1 MRPLQKPKSSIIWG
15 QKFHSSTHNYEWN
28 LERTSNSSQSTC
40 PIGQVLCENYLS
52 KSFYSLMFFIAYTFE
67 GQVHVFA
74 GRVKIVNALVL
85 QDKCN
90 IEIFLSP
97 DNTSLNAW
105 YCWIGY
111 IVVLGKI
118 QLVVSRHFASD
129 NRLSADLAKKQS
141 GAKRLGFRGERT
153 RL

>member
-1 MRPLQKPKSSIIWG
+1 MRDLLIFLSTISLIFAWWEKNITEKCNKAKNFVKISRKKNVASHQFWLNGIFFLVKFWARIILVI
-15 QKFHSSTHNYEWN
+15 T
-28 LERTSNSSQSTC
+28 
-40 PIGQVLCENYLS
+40 
-52 KSFYSLMFFIAYTFE
+52 YTFE

-97 DNTSLNAW
+97 DNISLNAW

-118 QLVVSRHFASD
+118 QLVVSWHLASD
-129 NRLSADLAKKQS
+129 NQLSADLAYKKV
-141 GAKRLGFRGERT
+141 GRND
-153 RL
+153 